1 MSGFTNF
8 AENKLIDALLRGQS
22 VTFPAAVYIGLL
34 TSTKGPRKDSTA
46 YALNDTISLVA
57 NDTKIHL
64 YKCTTA
70 GTTAAAQSTLYP
82 GVANEAI
89 TDGTAV
95 FTEQDSALDAQTA
108 GAWTE
113 PTGTGYARV
122 KAAAGA
128 SQALTDWKSTQNDNS
143 VSSGSGGGSS
153 NTNAVTFGSPT
164 ADWGFVW
171 GMLIS
176 DALTAG
182 NNWMWGPL
190 NNAKTINGGDS
201 APSFLAGT
209 LTPSIS

>member
-1 MSGFTNF
+1 MSGFTNA
-8 AENKLIDALLRGQS
+8 AENKIIDALLRGQAI
-22 VTFPAAVYIGLL
+22 TFPATVYIGLL
-34 TSTKGPRKDSTA
+34 TSTKGPRKNSTA
-46 YALNDTISLVA
+46 YVLNDTISLEA
-57 NDTKIHL
+57 NDTKVHL

-82 GVANEAI
+82 GVDNEAI

-95 FTEQDSALDAQTA
+95 FTEQADALDAQTA
-108 GAWTE
+108 GVWTE
-113 PTGTGYARV
+113 VTGAGYARV

-128 SQALTDWKSTQNDNS
+128 TQALTDWKSTQNDNS
-143 VSSGSGGGSS
+143 VSTGTSGGSS
-153 NTNAVTFGSPT
+153 NTNAITFGSPT

-171 GMLIS
+171 GQFIA

-182 NNWMWGPL
+182 MNWMWGPL
-190 NNAKTINGGDS
+190 LHAKTVNDGDA